1 MERRAHGA
9 TPPVVPSGPIKRE
22 GPGESAALGQRPDAA
37 GEAVFTTMAAQHWD
51 VLYRTALRLTGC
63 PQDAEDL
70 MQETY
75 RRAQRSA
82 HTYRPGTNLKA
93 WLVRILHH
101 AHIDRL
107 QALSHTL
114 GIPLSRLC
122 RGRRAMR
129 RLLIRYGLRTTGPRT
144 ADV

>member
-1 MERRAHGA
+1 MA
-9 TPPVVPSGPIKRE
+9 PPLLIRRE
-22 GPGESAALGQRPDAA
+22 GSGKSVALGQRP
-37 GEAVFTTMAAQHWD
+37 EAVAAAVFNNMATQHWD
-51 VLYRTALRLTGC
+51 VLYRTALRLTGR

-70 MQETY
+70 MQETS
-75 RRAQRSA
+75 RRARRSA

-93 WLVRILHH
+93 SLVRILHN

-129 RLLIRYGLRTTGPRT
+129 RLLMRYGLQTTAPRT
-144 ADV
+144 EDS

>member
-1 MERRAHGA
+1 MESRTHGA
-9 TPPVVPSGPIKRE
+9 PSPVVPRMPIRRG
-22 GPGESAALGQRPDAA
+22 GPGESAALGPRLDAVA
-37 GEAVFTTMAAQHWD
+37 AAVFNNITAQHWD
-51 VLYRTALRLTGC
+51 ELYRTALRLTGL
-63 PQDAEDL
+63 PQDAEAL
-70 MQETY
+70 VQETY
-75 RRAQRSA
+75 RRARCSL
-82 HTYRPGTNLKA
+82 HTYRPGTNPRA
-93 WLVRILHH
+93 WLVRILHN

-129 RLLIRYGLRTTGPRT
+129 RLLTRYGLRATGPRT